1 MCLGI
6 PARIVKI
13 EGDTATVS
21 YGSLS
26 GRASIS
32 LVPDV
37 RVGDYI
43 IIHAGFGIEKLEPA
57 DAEETL
63 RVLREIG
70 EVR

>member
-6 PARIVKI
+6 PAQIIEI

-21 YGSLS
+21 YGSLT
-26 GRASIS
+26 GYASVA

-37 RVGDYI
+37 NIGDYV
-43 IIHAGFGIEKLEPA
+43 IIHAGFAIETVEPSEA
-57 DAEETL
+57 KETL
-63 RVLREIG
+63 RLLREIG